1 MLDSI
6 NVRLAAFLAR
16 GLRRDEGQTLVEY
29 SLILVLIAVA
39 SITALGLLSG
49 KINGVLQQVVD
60 GL

>member
-1 MLDSI
+1 MLDSV
-6 NVRLAAFLAR
+6 NVRLAAMLAR

-39 SITALGLLSG
+39 SIAALGLLSG

>member
-1 MLDSI
+1 MLDSV
-6 NVRLAAFLAR
+6 NVRLAAMLAR

-39 SITALGLLSG
+39 SVTALGLLSG
-49 KINGVLQQVVD
+49 KINGVLQQVVV